1 MEAMPMRSIETTRY
15 TTAPLFKWRMPEK
28 VLSILDLD
36 QICETCDSIKDSEI
50 QKLKKE
56 NEKLLS
62 LIEFLQEEIKSFEL
76 KTALNEKAISLKE
89 MVKEFTSTPDGQ
101 SALQEAFKERVK
113 EWKQLVNL
121 GQMSRIKYYRLI
133 KGMDQKTLADRLG
146 TAQPNISRIERPGY
160 NIPTKTLK
168 QLNKIFRVK
177 KEDLIGD

>member
-1 MEAMPMRSIETTRY
+1 MSLITEKFRYAPKLAYNWNIQPQTISIY
-15 TTAPLFKWRMPEK
+15 
-28 VLSILDLD
+28 DLD

-56 NEKLLS
+56 NEKLLR
-62 LIEFLQEEIKSFEL
+62 LIEFLQDEIKSFEL

-101 SALQEAFKERVK
+101 SALQEAFKERAK

-133 KGMDQKTLADRLG
+133 NGIDQKTLADKLE
-146 TAQPNISRIERPGY
+146 TAQPNVSRIERPGY
-160 NIPTKTLK
+160 NVPTKTLK

-177 KEDLIGD
+177 MEDLIGD